1 MRIRPD
7 SYLTWRWQKGARE
20 REGRQGEE
28 AGAGGGG
35 GAERV
40 PYCRKA
46 ERGRGEVGEG
56 REAGLRGERRVGKRA
71 CAGAGGGAD
80 RACDTSR
87 AGVRCQRVRAISR
100 RPTVRWREDAQE
112 KRVRRGWRRRGWR
125 RRGSPHRH
133 LRWGWETIS
142 VYLQRRRRRRGGRR
156 HVALRGSGTGCSR
169 DDSTAAGQVRGLVR
183 RHDGGRR
190 APALGLRFID
200 LALQSAGSEREG
212 GRASGV

>member
-1 MRIRPD
+1 MAKR
-7 SYLTWRWQKGARE
+7 RE
-20 REGRQGEE
+20 REGGE
-28 AGAGGGG
+28 AGRGGSRGRGRRGGTRGGG
-35 GAERV
+35 
-40 PYCRKA
+40 CREGKA

-125 RRGSPHRH
+125 RRGWRRRGSPHRH

-190 APALGLRFID
+190 APALGLRFIG
-200 LALQSAGSEREG
+200 LALQTCRERT
-212 GRASGV
+212 